1 MTIINNNKPEVS
13 MIANISAVLSN
24 IGVAS
29 IAMITSVWG
38 QVIALILFIGA
49 YFASIAGLV
58 HIIRA
63 LVVIDG
69 LLGVTVSVKSF
80 GSNSILSSRL
90 RQSLYK
96 MFFYLLFIIFTF
108 LIEQQIVA
116 DSYITSKIIFAVM
129 SGVEL
134 WSIAA
139 NALIL
144 LPKFPFLRLFKKYLS
159 SEIGK
164 KLSLTS
170 QEVEDL
176 LNEQK
181 TDDKEV

>member
-1 MTIINNNKPEVS
+1 

-58 HIIRA
+58 HIILA

-69 LLGVTVSVKSF
+69 LLGISVSIKTF
-80 GSNSILSSRL
+80 GSDSILSSRL

-96 MFFYLLFIIFTF
+96 IFFYLLFIIFTF

-116 DSYITSKIIFAVM
+116 ESYISSKIIFAIM

-139 NALIL
+139 NALIIV
-144 LPKFPFLRLFKKYLS
+144 PNFPFLRLFKKYLS

-164 KLSLTS
+164 KLSLTQ

-176 LNEQK
+176 LEETK
-181 TDDKEV
+181 RDKNQV